1 MQYTQAATAW
11 EIKGSKNEKLPY
23 TPYLGLKSFSFM
35 LLSRSIFNFYGMLC
49 FVVDDYFYDV

>member
-1 MQYTQAATAW
+1 MSDAIKTATAW

-23 TPYLGLKSFSFM
+23 TPYLALKSFM
-35 LLSRSIFNFYGMLC
+35 LLSRSIFNFYDMLC